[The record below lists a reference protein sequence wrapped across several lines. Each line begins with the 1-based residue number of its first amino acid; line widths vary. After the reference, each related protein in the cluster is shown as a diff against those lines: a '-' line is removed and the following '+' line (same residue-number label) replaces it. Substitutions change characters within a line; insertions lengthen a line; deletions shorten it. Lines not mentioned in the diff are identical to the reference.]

1 MDKKPIRQ
9 LFRVGYLA
17 DESVVLPLL
26 NGNLTFVS
34 RGRAAANWLQKLGV
48 DSSAIFL
55 LENLSTPDSLHER
68 IESLFADTSF
78 TATESLLYVS
88 PVYPSGIDIPGQML
102 TERAET
108 VHTITGF
115 DPFSALEWRGLQPC
129 NGSLQIVDQ
138 LGAATSRYPL
148 YNPALPA
155 ILHTSGMNRDD
166 TFLRTALL
174 QVYPRQFKILVWRGE
189 DVERIVWHSIEL
201 GDWIDQKEDCQA
213 LFVPPLSVT
222 ASMESFM
229 ELIAHLRAPDGCPW
243 DRKQTHETLRRYLLE
258 ETYEAIEAL
267 DQGDVEALR
276 EELGDLLLQIAL
288 HAQIGAENGE
298 FDFTHIVQGISQK
311 IITRHPHVFGDVN
324 VHNEQDVL
332 QNWEKLK
339 EIERQENGK
348 VEKNGLLDGIPSI
361 LPALSQAQT
370 IQDRAARVGFD
381 WLEISPVV
389 EKILEELEEV
399 KTAENDGEREKEL
412 GDLLFAVVNLTRWF
426 KTDAETALRLTNNKF
441 RRRFAFIESEA
452 KRSGRALSEMTLA
465 EMDALWETAKE
476 FDE

>member
-1 MDKKPIRQ
+1 MDKTPIRQ

-17 DESVVLPLL
+17 DESVMLPLL
-26 NGNLTFVS
+26 NGNVTFVS

-55 LENLSTPDSLHER
+55 LENLYTPDSLHER

-108 VHTITGF
+108 VHTIIGF

-189 DVERIVWHSIEL
+189 DVNELSGILSSWVTGLIKRRIVRRS
-201 GDWIDQKEDCQA
+201 
-213 LFVPPLSVT
+213 
-222 ASMESFM
+222 SF
-229 ELIAHLRAPDGCPW
+229 
-243 DRKQTHETLRRYLLE
+243 
-258 ETYEAIEAL
+258 
-267 DQGDVEALR
+267 
-276 EELGDLLLQIAL
+276 L
-288 HAQIGAENGE
+288 H
-298 FDFTHIVQGISQK
+298 
-311 IITRHPHVFGDVN
+311 
-324 VHNEQDVL
+324 
-332 QNWEKLK
+332 
-339 EIERQENGK
+339 
-348 VEKNGLLDGIPSI
+348 
-361 LPALSQAQT
+361 
-370 IQDRAARVGFD
+370 
-381 WLEISPVV
+381 
-389 EKILEELEEV
+389 
-399 KTAENDGEREKEL
+399 
-412 GDLLFAVVNLTRWF
+412 
-426 KTDAETALRLTNNKF
+426 F
-441 RRRFAFIESEA
+441 R
-452 KRSGRALSEMTLA
+452 
-465 EMDALWETAKE
+465 
-476 FDE
+476 